1 MWIRSQDRDT
11 LIDAHSIYL
20 KGTREGFC
28 IFADGKF
35 LGAYSTKEKAL
46 KVIDQIDDCLTA
58 KAVYLV
64 FTMPQDETND
74 A

>member
-46 KVIDQIDDCLTA
+46 KVIDQIQKNITSERIGFL
-58 KAVYLV
+58 
-64 FTMPQDETND
+64 MPQDKEVD

>member
-28 IFADGKF
+28 IFAEGNF
-35 LGAYSTKEKAL
+35 FGAYSTKEKAL
-46 KVIDQIDDCLTA
+46 KVIDQIQKSITLERIGF
-58 KAVYLV
+58 L
-64 FTMPQDETND
+64 MPQDETND